1 MVDSKGGLTIV
12 IPCFNE
18 EESIKIF
25 LPEVMKLAS
34 KNNWEVIVTN
44 DGSTDSSAAALE
56 QLEKEYSSLKI
67 ITHNVNKG
75 YGAALKS
82 GILKSNT
89 EFTATMDADG
99 QHYPEDIVS
108 LFAVRNETDADM
120 VIGSR
125 KDAKAGGA
133 YRSFGKWII
142 RNLSTALAGTGIYDI
157 NSGMKFFRTDTAKK
171 MLSLCPD
178 TMAFSNIIA
187 LSFAAQKNLVI
198 EHPIGLRERTSG
210 KSTISINTAFDTILE
225 ILNIVMLFN
234 PIRIFLPIALIF
246 FFAGL
251 LWGIPIMIAGRGV
264 SVGAG
269 LMMLTGVMIFLL
281 GLIAEQ
287 LSHIRKSRL

>member
-1 MVDSKGGLTIV
+1 MADSKGGLTIV

-18 EESIKIF
+18 EESTKIF

-34 KNNWEVIVTN
+34 RNNWEVIVTN
-44 DGSTDSSAAALE
+44 DGSTDSSATALE
-56 QLEKEYSSLKI
+56 QLEKEYSCLKI

-108 LFAVRNETDADM
+108 LFAVRNETNADM

-157 NSGMKFFRTDTAKK
+157 NSGMKLFRTDTAKK

-187 LSFAAQKNLVI
+187 LTFAAQKNLVL
-198 EHPIGLRERTSG
+198 EHPIGVRERTSG
-210 KSTISINTAFDTILE
+210 KSTININTAFDTILE

>member
-1 MVDSKGGLTIV
+1 MTDSMGGLTIV
-12 IPCFNE
+12 IPCYNE
-18 EESIKIF
+18 EDSIKIF
-25 LPEVMKLAS
+25 LPDVLEFAL
-34 KNNWEVIVTN
+34 KNKWNVIVTN
-44 DGSTDSSAAALE
+44 DGSTDSSAVELALMA
-56 QLEKEYSSLKI
+56 EKHSNLSI
-67 ITHNVNKG
+67 ITHSMNRG

-82 GILKSNT
+82 GISNVTT

-99 QHYPEDIVS
+99 QHFPEDIGE
-108 LFAVRNETDADM
+108 LMTKQRETNADM

-125 KDAKAGGA
+125 KDLKAGGA

-142 RNLSTALAGTGIYDI
+142 RNLSTALARTDIYDI
-157 NSGMKFFRTDTAKK
+157 NSGMKVFRTETAQK

-187 LSFAAQKNLVI
+187 LSFAAHKNLVI
-198 EHPIGLRERTSG
+198 EHPIRLRERSSG
-210 KSTISINTAFDTILE
+210 KSTININTAFDTVLE

-264 SVGAG
+264 SVGAAL
-269 LMMLTGVMIFLL
+269 LMLMGVMIFLL

>member
-1 MVDSKGGLTIV
+1 MADSKGGLTIV

-18 EESIKIF
+18 EESVRIF
-25 LPEVMKLAS
+25 LPEIMKLAS
-34 KNNWEVIVTN
+34 ENKWEVIVTN
-44 DGSTDSSAAALE
+44 DGSTDSSATVLA

-67 ITHNVNKG
+67 ITHNVNRG

-82 GILKSNT
+82 GILKSNS

-99 QHYPEDIVS
+99 QHYPEDINR
-108 LFAVRNETDADM
+108 LYAVRNETNADM
-120 VIGSR
+120 IIGSR

-142 RNLSTALAGTGIYDI
+142 RNLSTALAGTDIYDI
-157 NSGMKFFRTDTAKK
+157 NSGMKLFRTDTAKK

-210 KSTISINTAFDTILE
+210 KSTININTAFDTILE

-234 PIRIFLPIALIF
+234 PIRIFLPIAMMF

-264 SVGAG
+264 SVGAA

-287 LSHIRKSRL
+287 LSHIRKGGL

>member
-1 MVDSKGGLTIV
+1 MTDSMGGLTIV
-12 IPCFNE
+12 MPCYNE
-18 EESIKIF
+18 EDSIKIF
-25 LPEVMKLAS
+25 LPDVLEFAL
-34 KNNWEVIVTN
+34 KNKWNVVVTN
-44 DGSTDSSAAALE
+44 DGSTDSSAVELALMA
-56 QLEKEYSSLKI
+56 EKYSNLSI
-67 ITHNVNKG
+67 ITHSMNRG

-82 GILKSNT
+82 GISNVTT

-99 QHYPEDIVS
+99 QHFPEDIGE
-108 LFAVRNETDADM
+108 LMTKQRETNADM

-125 KDAKAGGA
+125 KDLKAGGA

-142 RNLSTALAGTGIYDI
+142 RNLSTALARTDIYDI
-157 NSGMKFFRTDTAKK
+157 NSGMKVFRTETAQK

-187 LSFAAQKNLVI
+187 LSFAAHKNLVI
-198 EHPIGLRERTSG
+198 EHPIRLRERSSG
-210 KSTISINTAFDTILE
+210 KSTININTAFDTVLE

-264 SVGAG
+264 SVGAAL
-269 LMMLTGVMIFLL
+269 LMLMGVMIFLL

-287 LSHIRKSRL
+287 LSHIRKSRI

>member
-1 MVDSKGGLTIV
+1 MADSKGGLTIV

-18 EESIKIF
+18 DESIKIF
-25 LPEVMKLAS
+25 LPEVMKLAL

-56 QLEKEYSSLKI
+56 QLEKEHSILKI

-99 QHYPEDIVS
+99 QHYPEDLVS
-108 LFAVRNETDADM
+108 LYAVRDETDADM

>member
-1 MVDSKGGLTIV
+1 MADSKGGLTIV

-18 EESIKIF
+18 EVSIKVF

-34 KNNWEVIVTN
+34 RNNWEVIVTN
-44 DGSTDSSAAALE
+44 DGSTDSSATALE
-56 QLEKEYSSLKI
+56 ELEKEYSSLKI
-67 ITHNVNKG
+67 ISHNVNKG

-82 GILKSNT
+82 GILMSNT

-108 LFAVRNETDADM
+108 LFAVRNETNADM

-125 KDAKAGGA
+125 KDSKAGGA

-157 NSGMKFFRTDTAKK
+157 NSGMKLFRTDTAKK

-187 LSFAAQKNLVI
+187 LTFAAQKNLVL
-198 EHPIGLRERTSG
+198 EHPIGVRERTSG
-210 KSTISINTAFDTILE
+210 KSTININTAFDTILE

>member
-1 MVDSKGGLTIV
+1 MADSKGGLTIV

-56 QLEKEYSSLKI
+56 KLEKEYSSLKI

-99 QHYPEDIVS
+99 QHYPEDIVN
-108 LFAVRNETDADM
+108 LYAVRNETDADM

-157 NSGMKFFRTDTAKK
+157 NSGMKLFRTDTAKK

-178 TMAFSNIIA
+178 TMAFSNIIT
-187 LSFAAQKNLVI
+187 LSFAAQKNLVL
-198 EHPIGLRERTSG
+198 EHPIGIRERSSG

>member
-1 MVDSKGGLTIV
+1 MADSKGGLTIV

-18 EESIKIF
+18 EESTKIF
-25 LPEVMKLAS
+25 LPEVLKLAS

-44 DGSTDSSAAALE
+44 DGSTDSSATALE
-56 QLEKEYSSLKI
+56 ELEKEYSSLKI
-67 ITHNVNKG
+67 ISHNVNKG

-108 LFAVRNETDADM
+108 LFAVRNETNADM

-142 RNLSTALAGTGIYDI
+142 RKLSTALADTGIYDI
-157 NSGMKFFRTDTAKK
+157 NSGMKLFRTDTAKK

-187 LSFAAQKNLVI
+187 LTFAAQKNLVL
-198 EHPIGLRERTSG
+198 EHPIGVRERTSG
-210 KSTISINTAFDTILE
+210 KSTININTAFDTILE

>member
-1 MVDSKGGLTIV
+1 MTDSKGGLTIV

-18 EESIKIF
+18 EESIRIF
-25 LPEVMKLAS
+25 LPEVLKLAS
-34 KNNWEVIVTN
+34 ENNWEVIVTN
-44 DGSTDSSAAALE
+44 DGSTDSSATVLA
-56 QLEKEYSSLKI
+56 QLENEYSNLKI
-67 ITHNVNKG
+67 ITHNMNRG

-99 QHYPEDIVS
+99 QHYPEDIDR
-108 LFAVRNETDADM
+108 LYAVRNETNADM
-120 VIGSR
+120 IIGSR
-125 KDAKAGGA
+125 KDAKSGGA

-157 NSGMKFFRTDTAKK
+157 NSGMKLFRTDTAKK

-210 KSTISINTAFDTILE
+210 KSTININTAFDTILE

-234 PIRIFLPIALIF
+234 PIRIFLPIAMIF

-264 SVGAG
+264 SVGAA

>member
-1 MVDSKGGLTIV
+1 MADSKGGLTIV

-18 EESIKIF
+18 EVSIKVF

-34 KNNWEVIVTN
+34 RNNWEVIVTN

-56 QLEKEYSSLKI
+56 QLEKEYSCLKI

-99 QHYPEDIVS
+99 QHYPEDIAI
-108 LFAVRNETDADM
+108 LFAVRNETNADM

-142 RNLSTALAGTGIYDI
+142 RNLSTALADTGIYDI
-157 NSGMKFFRTDTAKK
+157 NSGMKLFRTDTAKK

-187 LSFAAQKNLVI
+187 LTFAAQKNLVL
-198 EHPIGLRERTSG
+198 EHPIGVRERTSG
-210 KSTISINTAFDTILE
+210 KSTININTAFDTILE

>member
-1 MVDSKGGLTIV
+1 MADSKGGLTIV

-25 LPEVMKLAS
+25 LPEVLKLAS

-44 DGSTDSSAAALE
+44 DGSTDSSATALE
-56 QLEKEYSSLKI
+56 QLEKEYSCLKI

-99 QHYPEDIVS
+99 QHYPEDIAI
-108 LFAVRNETDADM
+108 LFAVRNETNADM

-142 RNLSTALAGTGIYDI
+142 RNLSTALADTGIYDI
-157 NSGMKFFRTDTAKK
+157 NSGMKLFRTDTAKK

-187 LSFAAQKNLVI
+187 LTFAAQKNLVL
-198 EHPIGLRERTSG
+198 EHPIGVRERTSG
-210 KSTISINTAFDTILE
+210 KSTININTAFDTILE

>member
-1 MVDSKGGLTIV
+1 MADSKSGLTIV

-25 LPEVMKLAS
+25 LPEVLKLAS

-67 ITHNVNKG
+67 ISHNVNRG
-75 YGAALKS
+75 YGAALKT
-82 GILKSNT
+82 GILKSNS

-99 QHYPEDIVS
+99 QHYPEDIAS
-108 LFAVRNETDADM
+108 LYSVRNETNADM

-142 RNLSTALAGTGIYDI
+142 RNLSTALARTDIYDL
-157 NSGMKFFRTDTAKK
+157 NSGMKLFRTDTAKK

-198 EHPIGLRERTSG
+198 EHPISLRERSSG
-210 KSTISINTAFDTILE
+210 KSTVNINTAFDTVLE
-225 ILNIVMLFN
+225 LLNIVMLFN

-264 SVGAG
+264 SVGAA
-269 LMMLTGVMIFLL
+269 LLMLTGVMIFLL

>member
-1 MVDSKGGLTIV
+1 
-12 IPCFNE
+12 
-18 EESIKIF
+18 
-25 LPEVMKLAS
+25 
-34 KNNWEVIVTN
+34 
-44 DGSTDSSAAALE
+44 
-56 QLEKEYSSLKI
+56 
-67 ITHNVNKG
+67 
-75 YGAALKS
+75 
-82 GILKSNT
+82 
-89 EFTATMDADG
+89 
-99 QHYPEDIVS
+99 
-108 LFAVRNETDADM
+108 
-120 VIGSR
+120 
-125 KDAKAGGA
+125 
-133 YRSFGKWII
+133 
-142 RNLSTALAGTGIYDI
+142 
-157 NSGMKFFRTDTAKK
+157 

-187 LSFAAQKNLVI
+187 LTFAAQKNLVL
-198 EHPIGLRERTSG
+198 EHPIGVRERTSG
-210 KSTISINTAFDTILE
+210 KSTININTAFDTILE

>member
-1 MVDSKGGLTIV
+1 MTDSKGGLTIV

-18 EESIKIF
+18 EESIRIF
-25 LPEVMKLAS
+25 LPEVLKLAS
-34 KNNWEVIVTN
+34 ENNWEVIVTN
-44 DGSTDSSAAALE
+44 DGSTDSSATVLA
-56 QLEKEYSSLKI
+56 QLENEYSNLKI
-67 ITHNVNKG
+67 ITHNMNRG

-99 QHYPEDIVS
+99 QHYPEDIDR
-108 LFAVRNETDADM
+108 LYAVRNETNADM
-120 VIGSR
+120 IIGSR

-157 NSGMKFFRTDTAKK
+157 NSGMKLFRTDTAKK

-210 KSTISINTAFDTILE
+210 KSTININTAFDTILE

-234 PIRIFLPIALIF
+234 PIRIFLPIAMIF

-264 SVGAG
+264 SVGAA

>member
-1 MVDSKGGLTIV
+1 MADSKGGLTIV

-18 EESIKIF
+18 EVSIKVF

-34 KNNWEVIVTN
+34 RNNWEVIVTN
-44 DGSTDSSAAALE
+44 DGSTDSSATALE
-56 QLEKEYSSLKI
+56 QLEKEYSCLKI

-82 GILKSNT
+82 GILMSNT

-108 LFAVRNETDADM
+108 LFAVRNETNADM

-142 RNLSTALAGTGIYDI
+142 RKLSTALADTGIYDI
-157 NSGMKFFRTDTAKK
+157 NSGMKLFRTDTAKK

-187 LSFAAQKNLVI
+187 LTFAAQKNLVL
-198 EHPIGLRERTSG
+198 EHPIGVRERTSG
-210 KSTISINTAFDTILE
+210 KSTININTAFDTILE

>member
-1 MVDSKGGLTIV
+1 MADSKGGLTIV

-18 EESIKIF
+18 EVSIKVF

-34 KNNWEVIVTN
+34 RNNWEVIVTN
-44 DGSTDSSAAALE
+44 DGSTDSSATALE
-56 QLEKEYSSLKI
+56 QLEKEYSCLKI

-82 GILKSNT
+82 GILMSNT

-108 LFAVRNETDADM
+108 LFAVRNETNADM

-142 RNLSTALAGTGIYDI
+142 RNLSTALADTGIYDI
-157 NSGMKFFRTDTAKK
+157 NSGMKLFRTDTAKK

-187 LSFAAQKNLVI
+187 LTFAAQKNLVL
-198 EHPIGLRERTSG
+198 EHPIGVRERTSG
-210 KSTISINTAFDTILE
+210 KSTININTAFDTILE

>member
-1 MVDSKGGLTIV
+1 MADSKGGLAIV

-18 EESIKIF
+18 EESVRIF
-25 LPEVMKLAS
+25 LPEIMKLAS
-34 KNNWEVIVTN
+34 ENKWEVIVTN
-44 DGSTDSSAAALE
+44 DGSTDSSATVLA

-67 ITHNVNKG
+67 ITHNVNRG

-82 GILKSNT
+82 GILKSNS

-99 QHYPEDIVS
+99 QHYPEDINR
-108 LFAVRNETDADM
+108 LYAVRNETNADM
-120 VIGSR
+120 IIGSR

-142 RNLSTALAGTGIYDI
+142 RNLSTALAGTDIYDI
-157 NSGMKFFRTDTAKK
+157 NSGMKLFRTDTAKK

-210 KSTISINTAFDTILE
+210 KSTININTAFDTILE

-234 PIRIFLPIALIF
+234 PIRIFLPIAMMF

-264 SVGAG
+264 SVGAA

-287 LSHIRKSRL
+287 LSHIRKGGL

>member
-1 MVDSKGGLTIV
+1 MTDSMGGLTIV
-12 IPCFNE
+12 IPCYNE
-18 EESIKIF
+18 EDSIKIF
-25 LPEVMKLAS
+25 LPDVLEFAL
-34 KNNWEVIVTN
+34 KNKWNVVVTN
-44 DGSTDSSAAALE
+44 DGSTDSSAVELALMA
-56 QLEKEYSSLKI
+56 EKYSNLSI
-67 ITHNVNKG
+67 ITHSMNRG

-82 GILKSNT
+82 GISNVTT

-99 QHYPEDIVS
+99 QHFPEDIGE
-108 LFAVRNETDADM
+108 LMTKQRETNADM

-125 KDAKAGGA
+125 KDLKAGGA

-142 RNLSTALAGTGIYDI
+142 RNLSTALARTDIYDI
-157 NSGMKFFRTDTAKK
+157 NSGMKVFRTETAQK

-187 LSFAAQKNLVI
+187 LSFAAHKNLVI
-198 EHPIGLRERTSG
+198 EHPIRLRERSSG
-210 KSTISINTAFDTILE
+210 KSTININTAFDTVLE

-264 SVGAG
+264 SVGAAL
-269 LMMLTGVMIFLL
+269 LMLMGVMIFLL

-287 LSHIRKSRL
+287 LSHIRKSRI

>member
-1 MVDSKGGLTIV
+1 MADSKGGLTIV

-18 EESIKIF
+18 EVSIKVF

-34 KNNWEVIVTN
+34 RNNWEVIVTN
-44 DGSTDSSAAALE
+44 DGSTDSSATALE
-56 QLEKEYSSLKI
+56 ELEKEYSSLKI
-67 ITHNVNKG
+67 ISHNVNKG

-82 GILKSNT
+82 GILMSNT

-108 LFAVRNETDADM
+108 LFAVRNETNADM

-142 RNLSTALAGTGIYDI
+142 RKLSTALADTGIYDI
-157 NSGMKFFRTDTAKK
+157 NSGMKLFRTDTAKK

-187 LSFAAQKNLVI
+187 LTFAAQKNLVL
-198 EHPIGLRERTSG
+198 EHPIGVRERTSG
-210 KSTISINTAFDTILE
+210 KSTININTAFDTILE

>member
-1 MVDSKGGLTIV
+1 MADSKGGLTIV

-18 EESIKIF
+18 EESTKIF
-25 LPEVMKLAS
+25 LPEVLKLAS

-44 DGSTDSSAAALE
+44 DGSTDSSATALE

-67 ITHNVNKG
+67 ISHNVNKG

-82 GILKSNT
+82 GILMSNT

-108 LFAVRNETDADM
+108 LFAVRNETNADM

-125 KDAKAGGA
+125 KDAKADGA

-142 RNLSTALAGTGIYDI
+142 RNLSTALADTGIYDI
-157 NSGMKFFRTDTAKK
+157 NSGMKLFRTDTAKK

-187 LSFAAQKNLVI
+187 LTFAAQKNLVL
-198 EHPIGLRERTSG
+198 EHPIGVRERTSG
-210 KSTISINTAFDTILE
+210 KSTININTAFDTILE

>member
-1 MVDSKGGLTIV
+1 MTDSMGGLTIV
-12 IPCFNE
+12 IPCYNE
-18 EESIKIF
+18 EDSIKIF
-25 LPEVMKLAS
+25 LPDVLEFAL
-34 KNNWEVIVTN
+34 KNKWNVIVTN
-44 DGSTDSSAAALE
+44 DGSTDSSAVELAL
-56 QLEKEYSSLKI
+56 LAEKHSNLSI
-67 ITHNVNKG
+67 ITHSMNRG

-82 GILKSNT
+82 GISNVTT

-99 QHYPEDIVS
+99 QHFPEDIGE
-108 LFAVRNETDADM
+108 LMTKQRETNADM

-125 KDAKAGGA
+125 KDLKAGGA

-142 RNLSTALAGTGIYDI
+142 RNLSTALARTDIYDI
-157 NSGMKFFRTDTAKK
+157 NSGMKVFRTETAQK

-187 LSFAAQKNLVI
+187 LSFAAHKNLVI
-198 EHPIGLRERTSG
+198 EHPIRLRERSSG
-210 KSTISINTAFDTILE
+210 KSKININTAFDTVLE

-251 LWGIPIMIAGRGV
+251 FWGIPIVIAGRGV
-264 SVGAG
+264 SVGAA
-269 LMMLTGVMIFLL
+269 LLMLTGVMIFLL

>member
-1 MVDSKGGLTIV
+1 MADSKGGLTIV

-18 EESIKIF
+18 EESVRIF
-25 LPEVMKLAS
+25 LPEIMKLAS
-34 KNNWEVIVTN
+34 ESKWEVIVTN
-44 DGSTDSSAAALE
+44 DGSTDASATVLS
-56 QLEKEYSSLKI
+56 QLENEYSNLKI
-67 ITHNVNKG
+67 ITHNMNRG

-99 QHYPEDIVS
+99 QHYPEDIDR
-108 LFAVRNETDADM
+108 LYAVRNETDADM
-120 VIGSR
+120 IIGSR
-125 KDAKAGGA
+125 REAKAGGV

-142 RNLSTALAGTGIYDI
+142 RNLSTALAGTEIYDI
-157 NSGMKFFRTDTAKK
+157 NSGMKLFRTDTAKK

-210 KSTISINTAFDTILE
+210 KSTININTAFDTILE

-234 PIRIFLPIALIF
+234 PIRIFLPIAMMF

-264 SVGAG
+264 SVGAA

-287 LSHIRKSRL
+287 LSHIRKGGL